1 MTESCVRTPG
11 APGRP
16 SVRHEKF
23 LDSISTYP
31 QTGVSRPIIRVLRA
45 ASADYAQLWGA
56 TRAAVLAECGLRSRF
71 VDSATGWRVVVDGT
85 DDENRIDEQDGP
97 VADAVRRVGQTDFA
111 PGLRQFRLVGIPD
124 ESSVVLAV
132 NHLVFDGFSLLLLT
146 QRIADVV
153 EGKVSERVCP
163 HALAD
168 AWWAEDRAGGH
179 DGARQHWTQH
189 VERHGIWTSLRLPTL
204 VESPGLDP
212 RPAFAAERLL
222 SPAELPDPRRTS
234 GLGGYGAVPALVESV
249 RAMSAQDDR
258 FGVEL
263 ISSGRYDR
271 QRAKCVDFLGDYLSV
286 GLSDESLTDREV
298 IARCLD
304 VHRYATYPRHLLRP
318 GDPQTL
324 VPHTANLLYRAD
336 DESGTETTKYLRG
349 VAVDV
354 TEAVGSAA
362 GAPTTAPQ
370 RVLPGVMAS
379 LLRLADGMVR
389 LRLDAASAD
398 LRPDVAEDLVDTW
411 AAALRRP

>member
-1 MTESCVRTPG
+1 M
-11 APGRP
+11 
-16 SVRHEKF
+16 
-23 LDSISTYP
+23 
-31 QTGVSRPIIRVLRA
+31 IRVLRA

-56 TRAAVLAECGLRSRF
+56 TRAAVLAERGLRSRF

-85 DDENRIDEQDGP
+85 DDESRIDEQDGP
-97 VADAVRRVGQTDFA
+97 VADAARRAGQTDFA

-124 ESSVVLAV
+124 ESSVVVAV

-146 QRIADVV
+146 QRIADAV
-153 EGKVSERVCP
+153 EGKASR
-163 HALAD
+163 
-168 AWWAEDRAGGH
+168 
-179 DGARQHWTQH
+179 
-189 VERHGIWTSLRLPTL
+189 TSLPTRPGRCVVGGGPRRGPRRGTSAL
-204 VESPGLDP
+204 DPARRAARRSGRACAFPRWWSRPGLDP

-234 GLGGYGAVPALVESV
+234 RAGWLRRRACTGRVGARDGRPGRALRGWS
-249 RAMSAQDDR
+249 SY
-258 FGVEL
+258 
-263 ISSGRYDR
+263 SSGRYDR
-271 QRAKCVDFLGDYLSV
+271 QRARCVDFLGDYLSV
-286 GLSDESLTDREV
+286 GLSDEALTDREV